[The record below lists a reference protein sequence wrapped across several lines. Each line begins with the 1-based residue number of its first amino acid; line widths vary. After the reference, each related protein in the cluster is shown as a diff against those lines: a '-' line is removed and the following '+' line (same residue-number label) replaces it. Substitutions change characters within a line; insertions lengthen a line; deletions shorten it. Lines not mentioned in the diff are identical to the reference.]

1 MCKTTPTKV
10 KKKKKKRRVI
20 IIKEETAAHGAEE
33 EKKVRQNER
42 QSETEDYRLCW
53 FCNKVLNLT
62 CWRLILSFVTNSL
75 RVERK
80 HTKLK
85 LAHATLKVLPVAS
98 SRTTATRRF
107 LLPSNLQPCKSVTA
121 GGFASLSPMTAAYI
135 LLSDDRFLSTLT
147 HCRPSDVVSVR
158 SNNGFW
164 WVSVS
169 KASLWLLHRWVS
181 EFPEV
186 YHGGGGGYSD
196 ITRRESQL
204 YF

>member
-1 MCKTTPTKV
+1 M
-10 KKKKKKRRVI
+10 
-20 IIKEETAAHGAEE
+20 
-33 EKKVRQNER
+33 
-42 QSETEDYRLCW
+42 
-53 FCNKVLNLT
+53 
-62 CWRLILSFVTNSL
+62 TNSL

-85 LAHATLKVLPVAS
+85 LAHSTLKVLPVAS
-98 SRTTATRRF
+98 SRTMATRRF

-186 YHGGGGGYSD
+186 YHGGGIAISQGENRNFIFNPTVRHGGCVTSARKWLSSGTANQPSSVARFLVWLTSRCLVKYKS
-196 ITRRESQL
+196 L
-204 YF
+204 AFF